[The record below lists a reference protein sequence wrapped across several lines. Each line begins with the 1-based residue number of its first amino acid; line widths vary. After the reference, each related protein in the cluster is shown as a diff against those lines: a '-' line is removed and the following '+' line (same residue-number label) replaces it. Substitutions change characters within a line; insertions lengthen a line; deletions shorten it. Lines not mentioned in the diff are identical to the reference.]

1 MEGILGIYLN
11 LNIGVS
17 IHLTTPHHTY
27 TIPEIGD
34 TGND

>member
-1 MEGILGIYLN
+1 MN
-11 LNIGVS
+11 LDLGVS
-17 IHLTTPHHTY
+17 IHLTTPHHTH